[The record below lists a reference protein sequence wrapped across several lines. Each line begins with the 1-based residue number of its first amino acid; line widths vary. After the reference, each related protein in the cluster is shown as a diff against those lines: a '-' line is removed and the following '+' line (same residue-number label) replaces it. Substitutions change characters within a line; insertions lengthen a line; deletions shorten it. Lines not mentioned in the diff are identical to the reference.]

1 MESRKSSSSN
11 EKSENFDATVNKL
24 SDKRNQFLEDL
35 AKNRLYT
42 SAEVCK
48 ILNISIPSLR
58 RAIKL
63 DRIKTVYVGKFLRI
77 TAEEVD
83 RLIGSQKTLSVK
95 EAAHLL
101 NVGVTAVR
109 NLIKEES
116 IKALRLADKGP
127 WRIPFEEI
135 EKFTKGE
142 KLP

>member
-1 MESRKSSSSN
+1 MEPSKSSSSN
-11 EKSENFDATVNKL
+11 EKSENIDTKIEQL
-24 SDKRNQFLEDL
+24 SDKRNQLLDNL

-63 DRIKTVYVGKFLRI
+63 GRIKKVYVGKFLRI
-77 TAEEVD
+77 TADEVE
-83 RLIGSQKTLSVK
+83 RLIGSQNTLNVK
-95 EAAHLL
+95 QVADLL

-109 NLIKEES
+109 NLIKDGS

-135 EKFTKGE
+135 EKFTKGT
-142 KLP
+142 K

>member
-1 MESRKSSSSN
+1 MEPRKSTQGN
-11 EKSENFDATVNKL
+11 EESENSNSEVEML
-24 SDKRNQFLEDL
+24 SGNRNQMLDDL

-42 SAEVCK
+42 SEDVCK

-63 DRIKTVYVGKFLRI
+63 GRVKTIYVGRFLRI
-77 TAEEVD
+77 TAEEVE
-83 RLIGSQKTLSVK
+83 RLIGSQNTLSVK
-95 EAAHLL
+95 EAANLL

-109 NLIKEES
+109 NLIKEGS

-135 EKFTKGE
+135 EKFTKGV
-142 KLP
+142 K